1 MRLFWKIFL
10 SFWLLVT
17 TLVIVVLVTNW
28 NRRSDRY
35 DYFRQQQIALVG
47 NSTDF
52 AVAEYERDGA
62 PGLEH
67 ALSRI
72 NTRINGELWI
82 LDDNNRP
89 IQGGELPKAI
99 QPALTMADDV
109 TARGEEL
116 LVRLPFEHEGKRYMA
131 LARLRMRKPP
141 PLPFFRDP
149 AAQIPLGVLL
159 SSIVCFVLARWI
171 ARPVSALRRS
181 AQRISEGELDAR
193 VDGKYEGRDELGQLT
208 RDFNLMAERLQQTL
222 ASQQRMFAD
231 VSHEL
236 RSPLSR
242 LTLALEL
249 AKQRSGPAAATALE
263 RIEIET
269 ERLNELV
276 QQILRLAKLEAGV
289 FRDRYEVLSVT
300 EMLDQV
306 AKDAEIEATAKQCAV
321 VLKNEVSALV
331 EGDADVLRSAL
342 ENVVRN
348 AIQHSPA
355 ASQIELVQRKA
366 GSSSVAIEVADRG
379 PGVKPEDL
387 GRMFQPFYRGDHS
400 RQTPTGVGLGLA
412 IAERAVVAH
421 RGSIRAANREQTGL
435 KVEIRLPMYGIES

>member
-28 NRRSDRY
+28 NRRSDRF

-52 AVAEYERDGA
+52 AVAEYEREGA

-82 LDDNNRP
+82 LDDNSRP

-99 QPALTMADDV
+99 QPALTMTDDV
-109 TARGEEL
+109 TASRDEL

-181 AQRISEGELDAR
+181 AQRISPADSQRIQRALEVWRLTGKPLSALHGAARSDLPFRLKAFALVPRNRAELHERIAARFARMLQEGLVDEVKALRKTYRLTAGMPSMRAVGYRQVWQHLEGEID
-193 VDGKYEGRDELGQLT
+193 
-208 RDFNLMAERLQQTL
+208 
-222 ASQQRMFAD
+222 
-231 VSHEL
+231 
-236 RSPLSR
+236 
-242 LTLALEL
+242 
-249 AKQRSGPAAATALE
+249 AAAL
-263 RIEIET
+263 
-269 ERLNELV
+269 
-276 QQILRLAKLEAGV
+276 
-289 FRDRYEVLSVT
+289 
-300 EMLDQV
+300 
-306 AKDAEIEATAKQCAV
+306 
-321 VLKNEVSALV
+321 
-331 EGDADVLRSAL
+331 
-342 ENVVRN
+342 
-348 AIQHSPA
+348 
-355 ASQIELVQRKA
+355 
-366 GSSSVAIEVADRG
+366 
-379 PGVKPEDL
+379 
-387 GRMFQPFYRGDHS
+387 
-400 RQTPTGVGLGLA
+400 
-412 IAERAVVAH
+412 AERAVAATRQLAKRQLTWLRGFADVEHLDASPAGMDVEALASRIAH
-421 RGSIRAANREQTGL
+421 SFL
-435 KVEIRLPMYGIES
+435 